1 MSQRVSNPS
10 PAIHLNET
18 RYLARQ
24 AILDSFENV
33 FGYELL
39 FRGGPETLFSAIN
52 SDRAS
57 MSTIDYSLTL
67 ASPTLTNGKRVFIN
81 CTREL
86 LVGGLVTLLPPDLT
100 VLEILEDVEA
110 DDEVIAACRRLRSF
124 GYSLALD
131 DFTADRL
138 GSPLLELVSFV
149 KADLRLNNKEQIV
162 SIAQRLSNRGLRLIA
177 EKVET
182 REELEFTQAAGY
194 QYFQG
199 YFFCKPTIMK
209 SRDISPVQQS
219 QMRLLKTVID
229 PELDLREL
237 EKIIRSD
244 VSLCYRLLRYLN
256 SAAFGL
262 YPVRSIMHALT
273 LIGEREVRKWIA
285 LVTAASLAWDRTPEL
300 VRVAL
305 VRAKFCELLADRQK
319 ADDYFLAGLFS
330 LLDVM
335 LEQPMSEL
343 VSELPVSAECRQ
355 ALLGTENDISGLLER
370 CRMLES
376 AELGGENSEQGSEF
390 FWDMFHKASYWTDS
404 LLQTGL

>member
-1 MSQRVSNPS
+1 MSQGVSNLS

-67 ASPTLTNGKRVFIN
+67 ANPTLTNGKRVFIN

-138 GSPLLELVSFV
+138 
-149 KADLRLNNKEQIV
+149 
-162 SIAQRLSNRGLRLIA
+162 
-177 EKVET
+177 
-182 REELEFTQAAGY
+182 
-194 QYFQG
+194 
-199 YFFCKPTIMK
+199 
-209 SRDISPVQQS
+209 
-219 QMRLLKTVID
+219 
-229 PELDLREL
+229 
-237 EKIIRSD
+237 
-244 VSLCYRLLRYLN
+244 
-256 SAAFGL
+256 
-262 YPVRSIMHALT
+262 
-273 LIGEREVRKWIA
+273 
-285 LVTAASLAWDRTPEL
+285 
-300 VRVAL
+300 
-305 VRAKFCELLADRQK
+305 
-319 ADDYFLAGLFS
+319 
-330 LLDVM
+330 
-335 LEQPMSEL
+335 
-343 VSELPVSAECRQ
+343 
-355 ALLGTENDISGLLER
+355 
-370 CRMLES
+370 
-376 AELGGENSEQGSEF
+376 
-390 FWDMFHKASYWTDS
+390 
-404 LLQTGL
+404 